1 MGGVVSGPAGR
12 FSRALE
18 TVLTAGIAASAALLL
33 AGLAFDAERTLRA
46 GIVLL
51 ILTPVARVVAVAVGF
66 VHARDWA
73 FAVLSLTVLGVL
85 ASSAWVGLGG
95 AR

>member
-1 MGGVVSGPAGR
+1 MSAPAQRLG
-12 FSRALE
+12 RALE
-18 TVLTAGIAASAALLL
+18 AVLTAGIAASASLLL
-33 AGLAFDAERTLRA
+33 AGLALDGERTLRA

-66 VHARDWA
+66 LFARDWA
-73 FAVLSLTVLGVL
+73 FAVLSLAVLGVL